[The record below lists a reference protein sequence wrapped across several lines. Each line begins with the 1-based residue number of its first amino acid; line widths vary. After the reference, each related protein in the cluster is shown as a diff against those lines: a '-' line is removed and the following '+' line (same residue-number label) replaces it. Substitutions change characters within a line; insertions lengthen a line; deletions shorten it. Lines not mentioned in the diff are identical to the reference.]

1 VLAPLAERVDDEP
14 EQIVDGDAD
23 ADIVGITELTVILT
37 VAVAEQ
43 PADVPVT
50 VYVVL
55 VEGVTVMLAVLS
67 PVFHK

>member
-55 VEGVTVMLAVLS
+55 AEGVTVMLAVLS